1 MGIRVMKKGNGYRR
15 WWYGEFREGGKLH
28 RVKLTVK
35 VAGEPPASLSARD
48 EGNHAYEISKVKA
61 QKAFDDFM
69 QSRQQKGNA
78 ETLMESLIESKT
90 GEKVAYVRL
99 DELAVLWNGL
109 ARTRELSEE
118 RQQNN
123 AYILNGFAKFCKCE
137 FLYQVTADHVRDY
150 FNAIRKDLAWD
161 TVKSRMC
168 LLSGAFNRFLPHGC
182 LNPFKTILKRD
193 TSEDAATI
201 HRVPLTD
208 AQIAKVKECARN
220 DELLYPLLICG
231 LNTGARLKDICLMR
245 KDSIDLRDGFVSFIA
260 AKTNTRCEIPL
271 FDEFRNLCEGIITSS
286 DPKEPLLFPDAA
298 TMYIHNRSGIIRRGK
313 ILFAKALFAD
323 ILKDAEP
330 TLIENGEPIPPKTA
344 DEVLALID
352 RQHYTAQKT
361 ERMKM
366 VYQLYAV
373 EKKSYRVIEAETKL
387 SRGSIYGY
395 MMEIETMTKDRI
407 VRFEQGKSRTR
418 QLLAHTRIIRKSTNR
433 AVSTYGWAS
442 LRATFCRLA
451 IENGVDTKQIMKAVG
466 HKQFTTTMTY
476 YNNPTREHQ
485 KQLWLKASA
494 RKSSTSSKGSAEL
507 QNALRLIQKLS
518 PSQLQDLTLGLQ
530 LMTAPQA
537 TAIVA

>member
-1 MGIRVMKKGNGYRR
+1 
-15 WWYGEFREGGKLH
+15 
-28 RVKLTVK
+28 
-35 VAGEPPASLSARD
+35 
-48 EGNHAYEISKVKA
+48 
-61 QKAFDDFM
+61 
-69 QSRQQKGNA
+69 
-78 ETLMESLIESKT
+78 
-90 GEKVAYVRL
+90 
-99 DELAVLWNGL
+99 
-109 ARTRELSEE
+109 
-118 RQQNN
+118 
-123 AYILNGFAKFCKCE
+123 
-137 FLYQVTADHVRDY
+137 
-150 FNAIRKDLAWD
+150 
-161 TVKSRMC
+161 
-168 LLSGAFNRFLPHGC
+168 
-182 LNPFKTILKRD
+182 
-193 TSEDAATI
+193 
-201 HRVPLTD
+201 
-208 AQIAKVKECARN
+208 
-220 DELLYPLLICG
+220 
-231 LNTGARLKDICLMR
+231 MR

-323 ILKDAEP
+323 TLKDAEP
-330 TLIENGEPIPPKTA
+330 TLVENGEPIPAKTA
-344 DEVLALID
+344 DEVLALIE

-395 MMEIETMTKDRI
+395 MMEIEAMTQDRI

-433 AVSTYGWAS
+433 AVSAYGWAS

-530 LMTAPQA
+530 QMTAPQA